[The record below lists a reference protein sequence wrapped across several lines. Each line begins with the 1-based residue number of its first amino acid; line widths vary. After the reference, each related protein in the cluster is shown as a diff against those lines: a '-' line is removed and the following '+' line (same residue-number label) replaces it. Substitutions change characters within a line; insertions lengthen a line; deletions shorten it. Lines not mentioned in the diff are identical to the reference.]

1 MAQKGKR
8 QADQKLLLA
17 LACGATVEAA
27 ARQAGVSEST
37 VYRRL
42 DDAEFRRQLQTMRG
56 DMVQRAS
63 GMLTAASMESVK
75 TLIVLQNTSTPP
87 AVRLGAA
94 RSVLEIGIKLR
105 EVADLGE
112 RVKALEEQL
121 SLAAPPNAGAE
132 S

>member
-1 MAQKGKR
+1 MAQRGKKNS
-8 QADQKLLLA
+8 DQKVLLA
-17 LACGATVEAA
+17 LACGATVESA

-42 DDAEFRRQLQTMRG
+42 EDAEFRRQLQTLRD

-75 TLIVLQNTSTPP
+75 TLIVMQGSSTPP

-94 RSVLEIGIKLR
+94 RSALEIGIKLR

-121 SLAAPPNAGAE
+121 GMAVPPTTGAE